1 MLCEKGHDE
10 EKEAVADR
18 IFMEKYSEKKVCY
31 RTVTK
36 RKGQSSTAKKREAL
50 FCSFLPHGKEFLHH
64 HK

>member
-1 MLCEKGHDE
+1 MLCEKGHDG

-36 RKGQSSTAKKREAL
+36 RKGQSSTAKRERGAL
-50 FCSFLPHGKEFLHH
+50 LPHGKEFMHH